1 MDQRWKR
8 LSLLVIILVFWR
20 NADGFK
26 GGVSSSAHHGWGQ
39 PSDAFSPR
47 AVQSSMS
54 EVRLTGFLPVEEVG
68 SSLFP
73 NKPLKSKSKLNLL
86 QFVKGGSSSY
96 QSTSHAQTTPSSSVS
111 ASLPLSLNQQ
121 PSCSL
126 ASSGSTIP
134 GVAGGLS
141 LETQYAASGLGQV
154 VSTLGESSSYPAKLG
169 VSGQSTSDTLHVSS
183 SQETAVQ
190 LAETSLPVFSK
201 KVSYSS
207 SSAPGVTST
216 SRSSPAL
223 LSQSLGQPVSSQ
235 GEVGYSGLSQG
246 ASNQY
251 TPDSNT
257 MLGSTSS
264 QPSGDQSSP
273 SVFGSSSQGSSET
286 FLASGFSLLEE
297 VAGLRPLDLSSK
309 SPETS
314 SQFQP
319 LVVSSQSTSV
329 QSSPSVS
336 TLSTQSRS
344 GPQLVTSSH
353 FIPVQ
358 GGSSSVSLYLKP
370 PGTLGRYAPAFPAKY
385 TSTPVSAPQATT
397 NSGSSYRAVS
407 QVGSPSQMGASGQFT
422 SLGGNY
428 YRGLLPQSRATS
440 SQYALGYSKPISS
453 PQSTSSQSTSALS
466 S

>member
-96 QSTSHAQTTPSSSVS
+96 QSTSHAQTAPSSSVS
-111 ASLPLSLNQQ
+111 ASLTLSLNQQ
-121 PSCSL
+121 PSSSL

-223 LSQSLGQPVSSQ
+223 LSQSLVQPVSSQ
-235 GEVGYSGLSQG
+235 GQVGYSGLSQG

-257 MLGSTSS
+257 ML
-264 QPSGDQSSP
+264 
-273 SVFGSSSQGSSET
+273 
-286 FLASGFSLLEE
+286 
-297 VAGLRPLDLSSK
+297 
-309 SPETS
+309 
-314 SQFQP
+314 
-319 LVVSSQSTSV
+319 
-329 QSSPSVS
+329 
-336 TLSTQSRS
+336 
-344 GPQLVTSSH
+344 
-353 FIPVQ
+353 
-358 GGSSSVSLYLKP
+358 
-370 PGTLGRYAPAFPAKY
+370 
-385 TSTPVSAPQATT
+385 
-397 NSGSSYRAVS
+397 VS
-407 QVGSPSQMGASGQFT
+407 QV
-422 SLGGNY
+422 NN
-428 YRGLLPQSRATS
+428 
-440 SQYALGYSKPISS
+440 ISYN
-453 PQSTSSQSTSALS
+453 
-466 S
+466 